1 MAANDDPGVTIPS
14 KRTRNPAQT
23 GGAANPD
30 ATPSYCFG
38 PEIARGGM
46 GSILQ
51 AEDCKLPRTVAV
63 KIILSEI
70 EADEAQKQRFIN
82 EAAVLAKLAHPNIV
96 PVYDIG
102 RDAEGQL
109 YYSMKLVKGRT

>member
-1 MAANDDPGVTIPS
+1 MPANDDPGITIPL
-14 KRTRNPAQT
+14 KHT
-23 GGAANPD
+23 GQSGVAVASSANPD
-30 ATPSYCFG
+30 APVDYVFG

-51 AEDCKLPRTVAV
+51 AEDCKIGRTVAV
-63 KIILSEI
+63 KIMLSEMD
-70 EADEAQKQRFIN
+70 ADEDQKQRFIN
-82 EAAVLAKLAHPNIV
+82 EAAVLGKLAHPNIV

-109 YYSMKLVKGRT
+109 CR